1 MIIDTHVHYNLDP
14 LYADWQRYWKEAQ
27 AAGVSKSIVVGTDAQ
42 SNARAIEIAH
52 QDPNLFCAVGYHP
65 TDTPASSTHTKI
77 QQLRTLIEHHKDS
90 LVAIGECG
98 LDYLHIPKDQNAEQE
113 KHRQKLLFGEHIAL
127 AKTYDLPLIIHCRDA
142 YDDLLDVLNHFSK
155 SDGKTPRAVLHC
167 MSGSI
172 EYLNKALEL
181 GFYISF
187 AGNVTYKNADSIREL
202 ARHTPHNRLLIETDA
217 PFLAPQSKRGNINE
231 PAYIAETSAFLA
243 DFLSME
249 KDLFEEITN
258 ENSMRFFGVQ
268 TT

>member
-1 MIIDTHVHYNLDP
+1 
-14 LYADWQRYWKEAQ
+14 
-27 AAGVSKSIVVGTDAQ
+27 
-42 SNARAIEIAH
+42 
-52 QDPNLFCAVGYHP
+52 
-65 TDTPASSTHTKI
+65 
-77 QQLRTLIEHHKDS
+77 
-90 LVAIGECG
+90 
-98 LDYLHIPKDQNAEQE
+98 
-113 KHRQKLLFGEHIAL
+113 
-127 AKTYDLPLIIHCRDA
+127 
-142 YDDLLDVLNHFSK
+142 
-155 SDGKTPRAVLHC
+155 